1 MDPLEAA
8 GPRRYSLILPQ
19 ENKRNEVK
27 LFSSGVTFILNLVR
41 ISRVF
46 EKLTQARQRRRD
58 FNALSQ
64 VKQVGINKFINNKLH
79 QFWK

>member
-8 GPRRYSLILPQ
+8 GPHRYSLMLPQ

-27 LFSSGVTFILNLVR
+27 LFSSGVTFMLNLVR

-46 EKLTQARQRRRD
+46 EKLTQTRQRRRD

-64 VKQVGINKFINNKLH
+64 VEQVGINKFINNKLH
-79 QFWK
+79 